1 MAPEL
6 GAHTDE
12 VLTSLGYGREAIAD
26 LRARYCLRR
35 RLSRKLLA
43 VVPGWSQRVGAFAPP
58 DDRLRTRP
66 QVRNCAPGNPRILR
80 CATAH
85 RSSLALTPR
94 NDGVKP
100 ATPQLRQTPSLARA

>member
-1 MAPEL
+1 
-6 GAHTDE
+6 
-12 VLTSLGYGREAIAD
+12 IC
-26 LRARYCLRR
+26 ARGISFER

-43 VVPGWSQRVGAFAPP
+43 VIPGWSQRVGAFAPP

-66 QVRNCAPGNPRILR
+66 QVRNCAPGNLEILR

-85 RSSLALTPR
+85 HSSLAALTPR

-100 ATPQLRQTPSLARA
+100 AAPRPRQTPLPDRAGASPPASPVAAFRRRRG